1 MPKVSVE
8 LIVRVGALLIF
19 VFAAAVVVT
28 SRRGRQ
34 LIVIGVVFSRLPF
47 VSEVASRRVAG

>member
-1 MPKVSVE
+1 MLSW
-8 LIVRVGALLIF
+8 F
-19 VFAAAVVVT
+19 FFTAASGVT
-28 SRRGRQ
+28 SRRGIQ